1 MYFIEN
7 LIEKPISVYLSSI
20 FVVLLS
26 LFAFSKIPIEDT
38 PKLVIPFV
46 NVQIPYPGAASEDV
60 ESQIIRKL
68 EERIETL
75 DDIKNIY
82 SLSSEG
88 VGRVF
93 VEFYDDVDPKDA
105 VRDVRDR
112 VDGVR
117 SEFPDEA
124 EDPVVT
130 DMDIDNMPI
139 LLIAIAGK
147 VSSFHLKAIAKD
159 IKPVIESV
167 AGVADAIIF
176 GGFEREIHVNMNPA
190 QCTFYDITYN
200 QIANALK
207 GQNMNFP
214 GGHMG
219 IGDSEYLIR
228 TSGKFK
234 SVDEIGDTI
243 VYSKDSKLLK
253 LSDIAEISDS
263 HKKIKTISRIN
274 GKNSVTLAVRKQSDI
289 NTLKTIKE
297 IKRRLDGVSLTLPPG
312 IELLFSHDKSTG
324 IKRLVGELGTN
335 AMYGG
340 TLVIVIL
347 FITMGFRN
355 AILISMAIPFSILVT
370 ILLLYV
376 FGMSIS
382 SIALFSMILILGMVV
397 DGAIIVGEN
406 IYQKFQH
413 GFNRLEAA
421 KEGIREVAWPVFS
434 SDLTTISAFLPMLLV
449 TGLSGQFLIVIP
461 LVVTFALVGSI
472 IVDHIVIPTVASRIM
487 KVRRT
492 NNSIAPTSLNEKT
505 GFFSFFQLIINA
517 CFKNIR
523 VFYSIILTYS
533 LKHPKSVA
541 LFTFATIV
549 LSVTLIVSGFL
560 GFEFFPKVDVGKF
573 SIDFELPSGSSI
585 EETDKVARKLEQH
598 LYGIPELVSYVTTI
612 GNTQALK
619 SDIREGGK
627 EGAEYGK
634 ISIELVDAKQRE
646 RTQSQVFDEIK
657 SKIKEIP
664 GVLLTYFELREGPP
678 SGADIAIKLSGDD
691 LDTLSSIAE
700 IILSKLNNKKGTI
713 NVRSDFKKGRAE
725 LKIAV
730 NREKASIYGINASSI
745 ADAVAKSFLGY
756 VATTIEIEDEDVDI
770 RIQNKKSFKKN
781 IEHINSLYVTGTNG
795 LSIPVG
801 EVANITLV
809 NSVSDIRRL
818 NRRRT
823 ITIRSE
829 VAQGFSAD
837 AIKNELAREME
848 SEEIPHSYNIL
859 YGGES
864 EERDQAIKEL
874 IYSMVLAIVLIYF
887 ILAIQF
893 NSCRQPCIILITI
906 PLSFVGVV
914 FGLIVTGNNFGF
926 MSFVGIIA
934 LTGIVV
940 NDSIVLIT
948 YTNQLVSTGTSIKDA
963 VVMASQRRLRPVLM
977 TTVTTIGGL
986 LPISLDLGGGGDF
999 WAPMGWSIIFGI
1011 GIATFLTLI
1020 ITPLIYSI
1028 MERKK
1033 GFEGVK
1039 C

>member
-1 MYFIEN
+1 MYFIES

-46 NVQIPYPGAASEDV
+46 NVQILYPGAAAEDV
-60 ESQIIRKL
+60 ESLIIRKL

-93 VEFYDDVDPKDA
+93 VEFYDTVDPKDA

-117 SEFPDEA
+117 SEFPEEA
-124 EDPVVT
+124 EDPTVT
-130 DMDIDNMPI
+130 DMDIENMPI
-139 LLIAIAGK
+139 LLIAIAGN
-147 VSSFHLKAIAKD
+147 VSSFHLKSIAKD

-167 AGVADAIIF
+167 SGVADAIIF
-176 GGFEREIHVNMNPA
+176 GGFEREIHVNMDPA
-190 QCTFYDITYN
+190 RSAFYDITYN

-207 GQNMNFP
+207 SQNMNFP

-234 SVDEIGDTI
+234 TVDEIGDTI
-243 VYSKDSKLLK
+243 IYSKDSKLLK
-253 LSDIAEISDS
+253 LSDIADIRDS
-263 HKKIKTISRIN
+263 HKKLVTISRIN

-297 IKRRLDGVSLTLPPG
+297 IKRRLNEISLSLPPG
-312 IELLFSHDKSTG
+312 IEVLYSHDKSRG

-340 TLVIVIL
+340 ILVVIIL
-347 FITMGFRN
+347 FITMGLRN
-355 AILISMAIPFSILVT
+355 AILISMAIPFSIIVT
-370 ILLLYV
+370 ILFLYI

-406 IYQKFQH
+406 IYQKFEH
-413 GFNRLEAA
+413 GIDRVEAA
-421 KEGIREVAWPVFS
+421 KVGIREVAWPVFS

-449 TGLSGQFLIVIP
+449 TGLSGQFLVVIP
-461 LVVTFALVGSI
+461 LVVTFALAGSV

-487 KVRRT
+487 KVRRK
-492 NNSIAPTSLNEKT
+492 NNYTGRASLDGKT
-505 GFFSFFQLIINA
+505 GNSSLLSLFQSIINA
-517 CFKNIR
+517 CFRNIR
-523 VFYSIILTYS
+523 GFYSIILTYS
-533 LKHPKSVA
+533 LTHTKSIA
-541 LFTFATIV
+541 LFTLATIA
-549 LSVTLIVSGFL
+549 LSIALVVSGFL

-585 EETDKVARKLEQH
+585 EETDKVARILEQR

-612 GNTQALK
+612 GNTDALK

-634 ISIELVDAKQRE
+634 VSIELLDATQRE
-646 RTQSQVFDEIK
+646 RTQSQILNEIK

-678 SGADIAIKLSGDD
+678 SGADIAIKLSGDN
-691 LDTLSSIAE
+691 LDTLSSISE
-700 IILSKLNNKKGTI
+700 IILSKLKNKEGTI

-730 NREKASIYGINASSI
+730 NREKASIYGINANSI

-756 VATTIEIEDEDVDI
+756 VATTIEIDDEDVDI
-770 RIQNKKSFKKN
+770 RIQNKKFFKKN
-781 IEHINSLYVTGTNG
+781 IENINSLYVTGTNG

-818 NRRRT
+818 NRKRT
-823 ITIRSE
+823 VTIRSE
-829 VAQGFSAD
+829 VVQGFSAD
-837 AIKNELAREME
+837 AIKVQLEKEME
-848 SEEIPHSYNIL
+848 NEEIPHNYNIV

-874 IYSMVLAIVLIYF
+874 IYSMGLAIILIYF
-887 ILAIQF
+887 ILSIQF
-893 NSCRQPCIILITI
+893 NSCKQPCIILITI

-948 YTNQLVSTGTSIKDA
+948 YTNQLVANGTKIKDA

-1028 MERKK
+1028 MEGRKRS
-1033 GFEGVK
+1033 V
-1039 C
+1039 